1 MSWWLAMLIDW
12 AVAAAAMAGVW
23 ALATKRRNAGWVDVA
38 WSFGTGASGAFL
50 ALAVGGLDHPRA
62 WLVATLAAVWG
73 GRLGW
78 HLAHRVAGE
87 PEDGRYA
94 DLRERWGE
102 AFDRR
107 MLAFFQVQATWV
119 VLFAIPMMVAAARP
133 GPLDWLDALGAV
145 IFVAAIAG
153 ETIADRQLAAWK
165 RDHPEGEQVCR
176 RGLWAWSRH
185 PNYFFE
191 WTHWLAYVAIGI
203 TGPWGW
209 LTLLGPAVMYFFLR
223 WITGVKLAERRS
235 VRKRGEAY
243 RRYQREVSAFFPWP
257 PRRSAGAET
266 G

>member
-1 MSWWLAMLIDW
+1 MTWWIAMLVDW
-12 AVAAAAMAGVW
+12 AAAAVLMAGVQVF
-23 ALATKRRNAGWVDVA
+23 ATRRRNAGWVDVA

-50 ALAVGGLDHPRA
+50 ALAVGGVDHSRA
-62 WLVATLAAVWG
+62 WLVAAMAAFWG
-73 GRLGW
+73 GRLGL
-78 HLAHRVAGE
+78 HLAGRVAGE
-87 PEDGRYA
+87 AEDGRYA

-107 MLAFFQVQATWV
+107 MAIFFQVQATWV
-119 VLFAIPMMVAAARP
+119 VLFAVPMMVAASRP
-133 GPLDWLDALGAV
+133 GPLDWLDALGLA

-153 ETIADRQLAAWK
+153 ETLADRQLAAWK
-165 RDHPEGEQVCR
+165 RDHPEGEVVCR

-203 TGPWGW
+203 AGPRGW
-209 LTLLGPAVMYFFLR
+209 LTLLGPVVMYFFLR

-235 VRKRGEAY
+235 VRTRGEPY

-257 PRRSAGAET
+257 PRRAAGAET